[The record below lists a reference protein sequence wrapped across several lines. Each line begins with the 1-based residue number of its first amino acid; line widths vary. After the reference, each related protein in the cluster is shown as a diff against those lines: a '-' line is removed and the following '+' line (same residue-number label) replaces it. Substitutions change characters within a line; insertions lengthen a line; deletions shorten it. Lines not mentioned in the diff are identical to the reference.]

1 MRQTAENNQPPQLT
15 RLGLL
20 RTFGCS
26 LPWPR
31 PSSLSCSSFVQGKTG
46 ADAMC
51 WLCTACLFL
60 AFPLPLFHEQ
70 TASQLFPCSETTEV
84 KKNWQACFQNY
95 LLCTTCCFKAP
106 ALLAMTCLWHA
117 QPAGKSY
124 SSVSAGFARI
134 PRCKSQSRAQP
145 SFTNNRNPVD
155 ASCVFLSSETPYCC
169 KKQCC
174 KCFFI
179 AQKLGNSFFSRD
191 FQTTHTFQGGTRQV
205 ETTESTGKSK
215 LG

>member
-1 MRQTAENNQPPQLT
+1 MRQTAENNQPTQLT

-46 ADAMC
+46 AGAMS

-60 AFPLPLFHEQ
+60 AFPLPVFHEQ
-70 TASQLFPCSETTEV
+70 TASQLIPCSETTEV
-84 KKNWQACFQNY
+84 QKNWQACFQNY

-124 SSVSAGFARI
+124 SSVSADLACIFSCNSQ
-134 PRCKSQSRAQP
+134 PRSQH
-145 SFTNNRNPVD
+145 SFTNHRKPAHGRHV
-155 ASCVFLSSETPYCC
+155 
-169 KKQCC
+169 
-174 KCFFI
+174 CFSLF
-179 AQKLGNSFFSRD
+179 
-191 FQTTHTFQGGTRQV
+191 
-205 ETTESTGKSK
+205 
-215 LG
+215 